1 MSLYIHSENQ
11 KMLWDS
17 IQTSPLFNVCF
28 NNDDKKY
35 IWFKSIIRMFYE
47 KNPNKIGKAELSE
60 MNHKTI
66 VYMVKEMKTLI
77 TSPSTTSNTT
87 PNTGSNTILSSDIS
101 SFTTMPY
108 ISNYDNNQEERI
120 KTIEYRLVEKQHEMN
135 SLLHH
140 PSPPEIDFRISEK
153 DEPILNID
161 ELLQKHIRDRE
172 LYQEIPHQLQ
182 PQSIL
187 VEPSILELEP
197 SILELEPSILAP
209 SILEL
214 EPSIL
219 ELEPSI
225 LELKPSILEPSLITN
240 NDEGL
245 SSKLDKLIYMVNI
258 LTQFI
263 IKKNDKEVVE
273 ELVKEVVEELV
284 IEEVVEELV
293 NEEVVLEIDVV
304 VEEVRPRGRDEV
316 VVEEVVMEDVVEDV
330 VLEDVVVE
338 VKKKRGRGKGKS
350 TLVTKI

>member
-197 SILELEPSILAP
+197 SILELEPSIL
-209 SILEL
+209 
-214 EPSIL
+214 
-219 ELEPSI
+219 
-225 LELKPSILEPSLITN
+225 ELKPSILEPSLITN